1 MISTS
6 KDGPAYAAVQTSS
19 EKTMITPPP
28 MKSIP
33 ASGRSLVLS
42 TLTAFLALTSALA
55 DVESFSSPNLPRT
68 VRGEEAIKALGGN
81 LPAIARAHR
90 RTPDQLNLQLRI
102 DRALAVDPRGR
113 LLYTDPLPQGGLP
126 LMQGSGE
133 TAPAPLADT
142 FKLHSKPGSSRILY
156 LDFDGHVISGTAWN
170 QNNNGGLDIVAPP
183 YDTDGNPGVFSDPER
198 IRIQEIWSRVAED
211 YAPFDVDV
219 TTELASE
226 AQITRSTST
235 DLEFGTRVLISPI
248 SSYFG
253 GYGGIAYVGVYDST
267 GSNHSYYQPALV
279 FPENLGS
286 GWPKYVAEAASHEAG
301 HNLGLS
307 HDGTSTVGYYQGHGS
322 GETGWAPIMGVG
334 YSQNLSQWSRGEYPG
349 ANNTEDDFTV
359 IRSNGLS
366 FRTDDHGNSSAAATY
381 LTAGTQVSV
390 DGNLETNTDT
400 DVFAFTTGAGPISI
414 SVSPVKYGPNV
425 DLLVEL
431 RDSAGTLVSSGNP
444 VATLGVAL
452 APTVSA
458 GTYFLTVRG
467 AGKPANG
474 TDYGYSSYGSVGF
487 YFVRGTVVT
496 TGPIAP
502 VAVATATPQSGDAP
516 LAVTLDGSGS
526 FDQDGTVVAHEW
538 DFGDGSTGT
547 GSVVS
552 HTYSTVGGYT
562 AVLTVT
568 DSQGLTSSQSVQILA
583 TAPNI
588 PPTAVIAASATSG
601 AAPLA
606 VTFNGSGSTDPDGTI
621 SSYAWNFGDGT
632 TASGSVATKTFNT
645 AGTYTVTLTVT
656 DNRGGRGTSSAVIQV
671 SANLARVLRVASITL
686 STTTSSKGR
695 SVLATVRA
703 TDANGVAQSGVTVS
717 GNFSGLVTKSVSGR
731 TDTQGVVVLTA
742 PATKLSG
749 TVTFRVNG
757 LDKRG
762 YTYNASLNAVT
773 QQSITLP

>member
-1 MISTS
+1 
-6 KDGPAYAAVQTSS
+6 
-19 EKTMITPPP
+19 
-28 MKSIP
+28 MKFPTAINLG
-33 ASGRSLVLS
+33 SGSRRFLLLS
-42 TLTAFLALTSALA
+42 TLTALFGLSGSLA
-55 DVESFSSPNLPRT
+55 DVETFTSPNLPRT
-68 VRGEEAIKALGGN
+68 VRGEEAIKALGGQ
-81 LPAIARAHR
+81 LPVVARAHR

-126 LMQGSGE
+126 LMQGSGS

-142 FKLHSKPGSSRILY
+142 FKLHSKPGSSKILY

-183 YDTDGNPGVFSDPER
+183 YDTDGNPGVFSDSER

-219 TTELASE
+219 TTELAGE

-253 GYGGIAYVGVYDST
+253 SYGGIAYVGVYDST
-267 GSNHSYYQPALV
+267 GANHSYYQPALV

-322 GETGWAPIMGVG
+322 GESGWAPIMGVG

-349 ANNTEDDFTV
+349 ANNIEDDFTM
-359 IRSNGLS
+359 IRSNGLA
-366 FRTDDHGNSSAAATY
+366 FRADDHGNSSAAATY
-381 LTAGTQVSV
+381 LPAGTQVSI

-444 VATLGVAL
+444 VDTLGVTL

-458 GTYFLTVRG
+458 GTYFVTVRG
-467 AGKPANG
+467 TGKPSNG

-487 YFVRGTVVT
+487 YFVRGTVVS

-516 LAVTLDGSGS
+516 LAVTLNGSGS
-526 FDQDGTVVAHEW
+526 FDQDGDLVAYNW
-538 DFGDGSTGT
+538 NFGDGTSGA
-547 GSVVS
+547 GAVVS
-552 HTYSTVGGYT
+552 HTYSNVGTYT

-568 DSQGLTSSQSVQILA
+568 DNQGLSASQSVQIQA

-588 PPTAVIAASATSG
+588 LPTAVIAASSTSG
-601 AAPLA
+601 TAPMS
-606 VTFNGSGSTDPDGTI
+606 VTFNGSGSTDSDGTI
-621 SSYAWNFGDGT
+621 SSYAWNYGDGT
-632 TASGSVATKTFNT
+632 TASGSIATKTFNT

-656 DNRGGRGTSSAVIQV
+656 DNRGGKGTSSAVIQI
-671 SANLARVLRVASITL
+671 SASPAKILRVASITL

-695 SVLATVRA
+695 SVLAMVRV
-703 TDANGVAQSGVTVS
+703 TDANGVGQSGVTVS

-731 TDTQGVVVLTA
+731 TDTQGSVVLTA

-749 TVTFRVNG
+749 VVTFRVNG

-762 YTYNASLNAVT
+762 YTYTPSLNSVT

>member
-1 MISTS
+1 MNNTPTLKTVFSRSRSILLL
-6 KDGPAYAAVQTSS
+6 AAMAIGGSS
-19 EKTMITPPP
+19 QI
-28 MKSIP
+28 
-33 ASGRSLVLS
+33 R
-42 TLTAFLALTSALA
+42 A
-55 DVESFSSPNLPRT
+55 DVDAFPSPNLPRV
-68 VRGEEAIKALGGN
+68 VRGEDAIKALGGS
-81 LPAIARAHR
+81 LPAVARAHR

-102 DRALAVDPRGR
+102 DRALAVDPKGR

-142 FKLHSKPGSSRILY
+142 FKLHSKPGSSRILF

-183 YDTDGNPGVFSDPER
+183 FDTDGNPGVFSDAER

-253 GYGGIAYVGVYDST
+253 SYGGIAYVGVYDST

-301 HNLGLS
+301 HNLGLG

-349 ANNTEDDFTV
+349 ANNLEDDFTV

-366 FRTDDHGNSSAAATY
+366 FRADDHGNSSAAATY
-381 LTAGTQVSV
+381 LPAGTQLSV
-390 DGNLETNTDT
+390 DGNLETNTDS
-400 DVFAFTTGAGPISI
+400 DVFAFTTGAGAISV

-444 VATLGVAL
+444 VATLGVTL

-467 AGKPANG
+467 TGKPANG
-474 TDYGYSSYGSVGF
+474 TDYGYSNYGSVGF
-487 YFVRGTVVT
+487 YFVRGTVVS

-502 VAVATATPQSGDAP
+502 VAVATATPQTGVAP
-516 LAVTLDGSGS
+516 LAVTLNGSGS
-526 FDQDGTVVAHEW
+526 FDQDGTIVSYGW
-538 DFGDGSTGT
+538 NFGDGTSGD

-552 HTYSTVGGYT
+552 HTYSTTGSYT

-568 DSQGLTSSQSVQILA
+568 DSQGLSASQSVQIQA
-583 TAPNI
+583 TAPNML
-588 PPTAVIAASATSG
+588 PTAVIAASSTSG

-606 VTFNGSGSTDPDGTI
+606 VTFNGSGSTDPDGSIAT
-621 SSYAWNFGDGT
+621 YAWNFGDGT
-632 TASGSVATKTFNT
+632 TSSRAVVSKTFNT

-656 DNRGGRGTSSAVIQV
+656 DNRGGKGTSSVVVQV
-671 SANLARVLRVASITL
+671 SANLAKVIRVSSITL
-686 STTTSSKGR
+686 SVITTSKGK
-695 SVLATVRA
+695 SVRA
-703 TDANGVAQSGVTVS
+703 VVRVTDGNGLAQSSATVS
-717 GNFSGLVTKSVSGR
+717 GTFSGLVSKLVSGR
-731 TDTQGVVVLTA
+731 TDSTGAVVLDSPT
-742 PATKLSG
+742 TKSSG
-749 TVTFRVNG
+749 TVTFQVG
-757 LDKRG
+757 GMDKRG
-762 YTYNASLNAVT
+762 YTYTPSLNAVT
-773 QQSITLP
+773 RQSITLP

>member
-1 MISTS
+1 MNDTPTLKAVFNHSRSILLV
-6 KDGPAYAAVQTSS
+6 AAMAVAGSS
-19 EKTMITPPP
+19 QI
-28 MKSIP
+28 
-33 ASGRSLVLS
+33 R
-42 TLTAFLALTSALA
+42 A
-55 DVESFSSPNLPRT
+55 DVDAFPSPNLPRV
-68 VRGEEAIKALGGN
+68 VRGEDAIKALGGN
-81 LPAIARAHR
+81 LPTVARAHR

-102 DRALAVDPRGR
+102 DRALAVDPKGR

-142 FKLHSKPGSSRILY
+142 FKLHSKPGSSRILF

-183 YDTDGNPGVFSDPER
+183 FDTDGNPGVFSDAER

-253 GYGGIAYVGVYDST
+253 SYGGIAYVGVYDST

-301 HNLGLS
+301 HNLGLG

-334 YSQNLSQWSRGEYPG
+334 YYQNLSQWSRGEYPG
-349 ANNTEDDFTV
+349 ANNLEDDFTV

-381 LTAGTQVSV
+381 LPAGTQVSV

-400 DVFAFTTGAGPISI
+400 DVFAFTTGAGQISV

-425 DLLVEL
+425 DLLIEL

-444 VATLGVAL
+444 VDTLGVTL

-467 AGKPANG
+467 TGKPANG
-474 TDYGYSSYGSVGF
+474 TDYGYSNYGSVGF
-487 YFVRGTVVT
+487 YFVRGTVVS

-502 VAVATATPQSGDAP
+502 VAVATATPQTGDAP
-516 LAVTLDGSGS
+516 LAVTLNGSGS
-526 FDQDGTVVAHEW
+526 FDQDGSVVAYSW
-538 DFGDGSTGT
+538 NFGDGTTGS

-552 HTYSTVGGYT
+552 HTYSNVGTYT

-568 DSQGLTSSQSVQILA
+568 DSQGLTASQSVQIQA
-583 TAPNI
+583 TAPNLL
-588 PPTAVIAASATSG
+588 PTAVIAASSTSG
-601 AAPLA
+601 TAPMS
-606 VTFNGSGSTDPDGTI
+606 VTFNGSGSMDPDGTI

-632 TASGSVATKTFNT
+632 TASGSAVSKTFNT

-656 DNRGGRGTSSAVIQV
+656 DNRGGKGTSSAVIQV
-671 SANLARVLRVASITL
+671 SANPAKIIRVSSITL
-686 STTTSSKGR
+686 SVITSSKGKTVR
-695 SVLATVRA
+695 SVVRI
-703 TDANGVAQSGVTVS
+703 TDGNGVAQSSATVT
-717 GNFSGLVTKSVSGR
+717 GAFSGLVSKIVSGR
-731 TDTQGVVVLTA
+731 TDATGAVVFDSPT
-742 PATKLSG
+742 TKSSG
-749 TVTFRVNG
+749 TVTFQVSG
-757 LDKRG
+757 VDKKG
-762 YTYNASLNAVT
+762 YTYSPSLNAVT

>member
-1 MISTS
+1 MMLPTS
-6 KDGPAYAAVQTSS
+6 
-19 EKTMITPPP
+19 ITRVPR
-28 MKSIP
+28 
-33 ASGRSLVLS
+33 SGRPLLMSA
-42 TLTAFLALTSALA
+42 LTALLGLTVSRA

-81 LPAIARAHR
+81 LPAVARAHR

-170 QNNNGGLDIVAPP
+170 QNNNGGIDIVAPP

-349 ANNTEDDFTV
+349 ANNVEDDFTV

-444 VATLGVAL
+444 VATLGVTL

-467 AGKPANG
+467 TGKPANG
-474 TDYGYSSYGSVGF
+474 TDYGYSNYGSVGF

-568 DSQGLTSSQSVQILA
+568 DSQGLTSSQSVQIQA

>member
-1 MISTS
+1 MNNTPTLKTVFSRSRSILLL
-6 KDGPAYAAVQTSS
+6 AAMAIGGSS
-19 EKTMITPPP
+19 QI
-28 MKSIP
+28 
-33 ASGRSLVLS
+33 R
-42 TLTAFLALTSALA
+42 A
-55 DVESFSSPNLPRT
+55 DVDAFPSPNLPRV
-68 VRGEEAIKALGGN
+68 VRGEDAIKALGGN
-81 LPAIARAHR
+81 LPTVARAHR

-102 DRALAVDPRGR
+102 DRSLAVDPKGR

-142 FKLHSKPGSSRILY
+142 FKLHSKPGSSRILF

-183 YDTDGNPGVFSDPER
+183 YDTDGNPGVFSDAER
-198 IRIQEIWSRVAED
+198 VRIQEIWSRVAED

-253 GYGGIAYVGVYDST
+253 SYGGIAYVGVYDST

-301 HNLGLS
+301 HNLGLG

-334 YSQNLSQWSRGEYPG
+334 YYQNLSQWSRGEYPG
-349 ANNTEDDFTV
+349 ANNLEDDFTV

-366 FRTDDHGNSSAAATY
+366 FRADDHGNSSAAATY
-381 LTAGTQVSV
+381 LPAGTQLSV
-390 DGNLETNTDT
+390 DGNLETNTDN
-400 DVFAFTTGAGPISI
+400 DVFAFTTGAGAISV

-444 VATLGVAL
+444 VTTLGVTL

-467 AGKPANG
+467 TGKPANG
-474 TDYGYSSYGSVGF
+474 TDYGYSNYGSVGF
-487 YFVRGTVVT
+487 YFVRGTVVS

-502 VAVATATPQSGDAP
+502 VAVATATPQTGDAP
-516 LAVTLDGSGS
+516 LAVTLNGSGS
-526 FDQDGTVVAHEW
+526 FDQDGTIVSYAW
-538 DFGDGSTGT
+538 YFGDGTSGD

-552 HTYSTVGGYT
+552 HTYSTSGSYT

-568 DSQGLTSSQSVQILA
+568 DSQGLSASQSVQIQA
-583 TAPNI
+583 TAPNML
-588 PPTAVIAASATSG
+588 PTAVIAASSTSG

-606 VTFNGSGSTDPDGTI
+606 VTFNGSGSTDPDGSIAT
-621 SSYAWNFGDGT
+621 YAWNYGDGT
-632 TASGSVATKTFNT
+632 TSSGAVVSKTFNT

-656 DNRGGRGTSSAVIQV
+656 DNRGGKGTSSVVVQV
-671 SANLARVLRVASITL
+671 SANLARVIRVSSINL

-695 SVLATVRA
+695 SVLATVRV
-703 TDANGVAQSGVTVS
+703 TDGNGVAQSGVTVS
-717 GNFSGLVTKSVSGR
+717 GSYSGLVSKGVSGR
-731 TDTQGVVVLTA
+731 TDSTGTVVLTS
-742 PATKLSG
+742 PATKASG
-749 TVTFRVNG
+749 TVTFRVGG
-757 LDKRG
+757 LNKRG
-762 YTYNASLNAVT
+762 YTYDASQNTVT

>member
-1 MISTS
+1 MRIHN
-6 KDGPAYAAVQTSS
+6 PFQAVLH
-19 EKTMITPPP
+19 
-28 MKSIP
+28 
-33 ASGRSLVLS
+33 ARRSLLICPVVALLG
-42 TLTAFLALTSALA
+42 LTGSLA
-55 DVESFSSPNLPRT
+55 DVDTFPSPNLPRV

-81 LPAIARAHR
+81 LPAVARAHR
-90 RTPDQLNLQLRI
+90 RTPDQLNLQLKI

-126 LMQGSGE
+126 LIQGSGD
-133 TAPAPLADT
+133 TSPAPLADT
-142 FKLHSKPGSSRILY
+142 FKLHSKPGSSRILF
-156 LDFDGHVISGTAWN
+156 LDFDGHVITGTAWN
-170 QNNNGGLDIVAPP
+170 QNNNGGLDIIAPP
-183 YDTDGNPGVFSDPER
+183 FDTDGNPGTFSDDER
-198 IRIQEIWSRVAED
+198 RRIQEVWSRVSED

-219 TTELASE
+219 TTELLSE

-253 GYGGIAYVGVYDST
+253 SYGGIAYVGVYDST

-334 YSQNLSQWSRGEYPG
+334 YYQNLSQWSRGEYPG
-349 ANNTEDDFTV
+349 ANNVENDYTV
-359 IRSNGLS
+359 IQSNGLS

-381 LTAGTQVSV
+381 LPAGTQLSV
-390 DGNLETNTDT
+390 EGILETSADA
-400 DVFAFTTGAGPISI
+400 DVFAFSTGAGAISV

-431 RDSAGTLVSSGNP
+431 RDASGTLLSSGNP
-444 VATLGVAL
+444 VDTLGVTL
-452 APTVSA
+452 APTLSA

-467 AGKPANG
+467 TGKLANG
-474 TDYGYSSYGSVGF
+474 TDYGYSNYGSVGF
-487 YFVRGTVVT
+487 YFVRGTVQG

-502 VAVATATPQSGDAP
+502 VAVAKATPQSGDAP
-516 LAVTLDGSGS
+516 LVVSLDGSGS
-526 FDQDGTVVAHEW
+526 FDQDGSIISHGW
-538 DFGDGSTGT
+538 SFGDGSSGS

-552 HTYSTVGGYT
+552 HTYTAVGTYT

-568 DSQGLTSSQSVQILA
+568 DSQGLTASQSVQIQV
-583 TAPNI
+583 TAPNVN
-588 PPTAVIAASATSG
+588 PTAVIAASTTTG
-601 AAPLA
+601 VAPLA
-606 VTFNGSGSTDPDGTI
+606 VTFSGSGSSDPDGTI

-632 TASGSVATKTFNT
+632 TGSGSSVSKTFSA

-656 DNRGGRGTSSAVIQV
+656 DNRGGKGVSSAVIQV
-671 SANLARVLRVASITL
+671 SPNQSKVLRVGAITVAVVN
-686 STTTSSKGR
+686 TSSGK
-695 SVLATVRA
+695 SVRATVRV
-703 TDANGVAQSGVTVS
+703 TDGNGAPLSGVSVA
-717 GNFSGLVTKSVSGR
+717 GAFSGLVSRTVSAKTDASGVAVMTSPSTKASGI
-731 TDTQGVVVLTA
+731 
-742 PATKLSG
+742 
-749 TVTFRVNG
+749 VTFKVNA

-762 YTYNASLNAVT
+762 YTYNATLNAVT
-773 QQSITLP
+773 QQSITVP

>member
-1 MISTS
+1 M
-6 KDGPAYAAVQTSS
+6 
-19 EKTMITPPP
+19 
-28 MKSIP
+28 SIP
-33 ASGRSLVLS
+33 NPMPLVSKS
-42 TLTAFLALTSALA
+42 TRPFLLFTAMTLVGLMGSLA
-55 DVESFSSPNLPRT
+55 DVDTLPSPNLPRV

-81 LPAIARAHR
+81 LVAVARAHR
-90 RTPDQLNLQLRI
+90 RTPDQLNLQFRI
-102 DRALAVDPRGR
+102 DRALAVDPKGR

-126 LMQGSGE
+126 LIQGSAE
-133 TAPAPLADT
+133 TSPAPLADT

-183 YDTDGNPGVFSDPER
+183 FDTDGNPGVFSDAER

-301 HNLGLS
+301 HNLGLG

-349 ANNTEDDFTV
+349 ANNLEDDFTV

-366 FRTDDHGNSSAAATY
+366 FRSDDHGNSSAAATY
-381 LTAGTQVSV
+381 LPAATQLSV
-390 DGNLETNTDT
+390 DGNLETNTDS
-400 DVFAFTTGAGPISI
+400 DVFAFTTGAGAISV

-444 VATLGVAL
+444 VTTLGVTL

-467 AGKPANG
+467 TGKPANG
-474 TDYGYSSYGSVGF
+474 TDYGYSNYGSVGF
-487 YFVRGTVVT
+487 YFVRGTVVS

-502 VAVATATPQSGDAP
+502 VAVATATPQTGDAP
-516 LAVTLDGSGS
+516 LAVTLNGSGS
-526 FDQDGTVVAHEW
+526 FDQDGTIVSYAW
-538 DFGDGSTGT
+538 NFGDGTSGA

-552 HTYSTVGGYT
+552 HTYSTPGSYA

-568 DSQGLTSSQSVQILA
+568 DSQGLTASQSVQIQA

-588 PPTAVIAASATSG
+588 LPNAVIAASSTSG

-606 VTFNGSGSTDPDGTI
+606 VTFNGSGSTDPDGSIAT
-621 SSYAWNFGDGT
+621 YAWNFGDGT
-632 TASGSVATKTFNT
+632 TSSGAVVSKTFNT

-656 DNRGGRGTSSAVIQV
+656 DNRGGKGTSSVVVQV
-671 SANLARVLRVASITL
+671 SANLAKVIRVSSITL
-686 STTTSSKGR
+686 SVITTSKGK
-695 SVLATVRA
+695 SVRA
-703 TDANGVAQSGVTVS
+703 VVRVTDGNGLAQSSATVS
-717 GNFSGLVTKSVSGR
+717 GTFSGLVSKLVSGR
-731 TDTQGVVVLTA
+731 TDSTGAVVLDSPT
-742 PATKLSG
+742 TKSSG
-749 TVTFRVNG
+749 AVTFQVG
-757 LDKRG
+757 GVDKRG
-762 YTYNASLNAVT
+762 YTYTPSLNAVT
-773 QQSITLP
+773 RQSITRP